1 MKRLY
6 ILASILGLSLAA
18 NAQLTVTV
26 GNTTLNVREV
36 ITGLNVPW
44 EIIWG
49 PDDMIWFTERHGLV
63 SRMDPESGA
72 RTVIADL
79 TNTVWASSESGLLG
93 MALHPD
99 FSTTPYVYLVYTYTV
114 SGTTRREKMVRYEWN
129 GTGLI
134 NPQTMIDGIIAG
146 STHDGSRL
154 MFLPDGT
161 ILMTTGDAQQTTLP
175 QNSSSLNGK
184 MLRLNDDGTVPSDN
198 PIPDSYVYNTGH
210 RNSQGMCIGPFGH
223 VYSSMHGATTNDE
236 LNIIVPGGN
245 YGWPTVEGFC
255 NTTAEMTACAAMN
268 NYQDPIAI
276 WHEGSTIAPGDLL
289 HYTHEAIPEFQD
301 HLIIAILKNKHL
313 IRLKVDNVDG
323 TTVTFQENLFTNLW
337 GRLRDVCMS
346 PDGRLFIATNGAN
359 WSNTD
364 PFTHKIIELKN
375 PNYSPVGVASAEE
388 TQISIRLDQA
398 SGQLNINSSA
408 EMAGTRY
415 QILDMTGRAMATG
428 ALTGTHHNL
437 DVSSLV
443 TGVYVF
449 SSFGESGRK
458 STRFMIK

>member
-6 ILASILGLSLAA
+6 ILASLLGLSLAA
-18 NAQLTVTV
+18 NAQQTVTV

-63 SRMDPESGA
+63 SRMDPETGA

-79 TNTVWASSESGLLG
+79 TSLVWAQSESGLLG

-114 SGTTRREKMVRYEWN
+114 SGTTRREKMMRYEWN
-129 GTGLI
+129 GTGLV
-134 NPQTMIDGIIAG
+134 NPQTMIDGIVAG
-146 STHDGSRL
+146 TTHDGSRII
-154 MFLPDGT
+154 FLPDGT
-161 ILMTTGDAQQTTLP
+161 MLMTTGDAQQTNLP
-175 QNSSSLNGK
+175 QSESSLNGK
-184 MLRLNDDGTVPSDN
+184 VLRLNDDGTIPADN
-198 PIPDSYVYNTGH
+198 PIPGSYVYNTGH
-210 RNSQGMCIGPFGH
+210 RNSQGMCIGPFGN
-223 VYSSMHGATTNDE
+223 VYSTMHGATTNDE

-245 YGWPTVEGFC
+245 YGWPTVEGYC
-255 NTTAEMTACAAMN
+255 TTTAEIAACTAMN

-276 WHEGSTIAPGDLL
+276 WSASSTIAPSDIMY
-289 HYTHEAIPEFQD
+289 YTHEAIPEFQN
-301 HLIIAILKNKHL
+301 HMIVAVLKNKHL
-313 IRLKVDNVDG
+313 IRLTVDNVDG

-346 PDGRLFIATNGAN
+346 PDGRVFIATNGAS

-364 PFTHKIIELKN
+364 PFTHEIIELKN

-388 TQISIRLDQA
+388 SKVSIRLDQP
-398 SGQLNINSSA
+398 SGLLHISSNT
-408 EMAGTRY
+408 EMAGTRF
-415 QILDMTGRAMATG
+415 QILDMTGRSMASG
-428 ALTGTHHNL
+428 SLAGTNQSL
-437 DVSSLV
+437 EVSSLV
-443 TGVYVF
+443 PGVYVF
-449 SSFGESGRK
+449 SSFGESGKK